1 MLMDESQSTTTKEQ
15 SADWSYNDD
24 APSGQSQQ
32 HIETISWT
40 ASEYIS
46 HEKSPAWYAAVS
58 AGSTTVAA
66 IIYIAT
72 RELLASITIV
82 IVAFSAI
89 FYAGRKPE
97 IKQYELSD
105 NDIAIDGK
113 HYPLD
118 GFRSFSVMEEG
129 AITSIWLKPLK
140 KFTPTIVVYF
150 APADGDAIITA
161 LSNFLP
167 YQEHK
172 LDPVD
177 KLSKRIRF

>member
-1 MLMDESQSTTTKEQ
+1 MDESPQTTAANQ
-15 SADWSYNDD
+15 SADWAYNDSG
-24 APSGQSQQ
+24 PSGQSQQ

-150 APADGDAIITA
+150 APEDGESIVAA

-167 YQEHK
+167 YQEHQ

-177 KLSKRIRF
+177 KITKRIRF